1 MKRFLVDALFVW
13 LIISLMMYINEP
25 KENTTID
32 DKISEFEEEI
42 ARHERARQKVEG
54 TRLNDIDENAAS
66 RLAKSGSDFVISVM
80 YSGIEVVSR
89 FVQGFS
95 K

>member
-25 KENTTID
+25 KENITID
-32 DKISEFEEEI
+32 DKINEFEEEI
-42 ARHERARQKVEG
+42 ARHEYVQQKVEG
-54 TRLNDIDENAAS
+54 TRLNDIDENTAS
-66 RLAKSGSDFVISVM
+66 RLAQAGSDFIISIM
-80 YSGIEVVSR
+80 DSGVNVVSR
-89 FVQGFS
+89 FIQGFN

>member
-42 ARHERARQKVEG
+42 ARHERVNQKVEG
-54 TRLNDIDENAAS
+54 TRVFKIVQAES
-66 RLAKSGSDFVISVM
+66 RDSAFCMRLI
-80 YSGIEVVSR
+80 
-89 FVQGFS
+89 
-95 K
+95 